1 MGRVSVG
8 VPVREEVIPVLCRE
22 LPLEWSAG
30 GITIPGAV
38 GRTRDGTGNAGVDTL
53 RSRS

>member
-8 VPVREEVIPVLCRE
+8 VPVREEVIAVLGRE

-30 GITIPGAV
+30 GITMPGAV
-38 GRTRDGTGNAGVDTL
+38 ARVRDGTGNAGEDTL